1 MVCMGV
7 AECQHV
13 HRTALDYFLA
23 VLIVVAA
30 VVAVRL
36 LICALVRC
44 LKDGRVAHHDHHHH
58 SPATTDTDE
67 DMEVWAGRELGIHRH
82 ADRHGQQGRRPEAV
96 ELVVPAPVRTTT

>member
-1 MVCMGV
+1 MVCIGV

-44 LKDGRVAHHDHHHH
+44 LKDGCVAHHHHH

-67 DMEVWAGRELGIHRH
+67 DMEVWAGTELDIHRH
-82 ADRHGQQGRRPEAV
+82 ADRHVQQDRRPEAV
-96 ELVVPAPVRTTT
+96 EVVVPPPARTTA

>member
-36 LICALVRC
+36 LICALVGR
-44 LKDGRVAHHDHHHH
+44 LKDGCVAHHHHHH
-58 SPATTDTDE
+58 SPPTTDTDE
-67 DMEVWAGRELGIHRH
+67 DMEVWGGTELDIHRH
-82 ADRHGQQGRRPEAV
+82 ADRHGQQDRRPEAV
-96 ELVVPAPVRTTT
+96 EVVVPPPARTTA

>member
-36 LICALVRC
+36 LICAMVGC
-44 LKDGRVAHHDHHHH
+44 LKDGCVGHHHHH

-67 DMEVWAGRELGIHRH
+67 DMEVWATELGVHRH
-82 ADRHGQQGRRPEAV
+82 ADRHGQQDRRPEAV
-96 ELVVPAPVRTTT
+96 EVVVPLPPPARTTA